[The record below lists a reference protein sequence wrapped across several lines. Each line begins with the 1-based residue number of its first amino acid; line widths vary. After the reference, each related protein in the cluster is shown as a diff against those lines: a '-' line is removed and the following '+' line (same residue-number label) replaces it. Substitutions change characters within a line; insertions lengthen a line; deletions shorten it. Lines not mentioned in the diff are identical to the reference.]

1 MNSETAEVQGLYG
14 PFALSER
21 LVQQLWIDQ
30 PWGRADLKLWHGER
44 CRIHFVGDWNH
55 SGGPDFR
62 NGMIE
67 IDGMMIKGDIE
78 IHFYAEDWSRH
89 GHHNNPEFDR
99 TVLHVCMF
107 PPKGLAVDC
116 RTYSG
121 KPLPLLI
128 LAPLMPQD
136 LESILDNYQ
145 SNEQPAWQMALI
157 DLQKK
162 VGPETLSIALIQG
175 ARQRFDAKQ
184 KFAQWMIQREGWEKA
199 CHEWFLGQL
208 GIPRNRAAM
217 VSCAQRFPL
226 SEMQHS
232 KFDPVQAMASN
243 SVRWQRSGLRPAS
256 QPLNRLRQYHRL
268 VKARPEW
275 PEIWQRKESIPAPGD
290 PGFMALTK
298 WRRKHG
304 IMLFKQWIER
314 EMLNSIWTGSRLDT
328 LVVDVLL
335 PLKQVEQPDI
345 DYFPLWFHWWAG
357 DWPDSYFETARE
369 LKFQSPQRRN
379 GWFQGLFEWILNHR
393 LDQSIPSSR

>member
-1 MNSETAEVQGLYG
+1 MNSELAEVQGLYG

-21 LVQQLWIDQ
+21 LVQQLWVDQ
-30 PWGRADLKLWHGER
+30 PWGREEFRLWHGER

-55 SGGPDFR
+55 GGGPDFR
-62 NGMIE
+62 KALIE
-67 IDGMMIKGDIE
+67 IDGKTIKGDIE
-78 IHFYAEDWSRH
+78 IHFYAEDWVRH

-116 RTYSG
+116 HTFSG

-136 LESILDNYQ
+136 LESILDNYRT
-145 SNEQPAWQMALI
+145 NDQPAWRLALM
-157 DLQKK
+157 DMKENAGRENLLTELTK
-162 VGPETLSIALIQG
+162 G

-226 SEMQHS
+226 QAMRNEA
-232 KFDPVQAMASN
+232 FDPLNAITSS
-243 SVRWQRSGLRPAS
+243 SVKWQRSGLRPAS
-256 QPLNRLRQYHRL
+256 QPLHRLRQYQRL
-268 VKARPEW
+268 LQKQPDW
-275 PEIWQRKESIPAPGD
+275 PDLWQAKSSFPAPGE
-290 PGFMALTK
+290 PGLMPLTT
-298 WRRKHG
+298 WRREHG
-304 IMLFKQWIER
+304 INQFKNWIER
-314 EMLNSIWTGSRLDT
+314 DLLASIWTGSRLDT

-335 PLKQVEQPDI
+335 PLKQVAQPER

-357 DWPDSYFETARE
+357 DWPDSYFEAARE
-369 LKFQSPQRRN
+369 LSFQSPQRRN

-393 LDQSIPSSR
+393 LDQSIESA